1 MILSCVKL
9 TVSYCVI
16 NPVNP
21 SPLNGDI
28 DSQGASS
35 LLSETSL
42 EIPMPLH
49 AKVCLLNNS
58 QLSPDPIRLTVNF
71 SHPTVILDR
80 REILHSV
87 IRSCAGLHLLDATP
101 PPLVGYPPP
110 LPRPLNQ
117 GTLFPA
123 RNVVSLSTE
132 Q

>member
-1 MILSCVKL
+1 M
-9 TVSYCVI
+9 
-16 NPVNP
+16 NP
-21 SPLNGDI
+21 SPLDGDI
-28 DSQGASS
+28 HSHGASS

-49 AKVCLLNNS
+49 TKVCLLNNS

-101 PPLVGYPPP
+101 LTSGWLPP